1 MKQNGQSQLN
11 NENSY
16 CRYCS
21 AKLTQSF
28 VDLGYAPP
36 SNAYLTV
43 KQLSMPEIYYPLRV
57 MVCNKCWLVQ
67 TEDFA
72 RANDLFLDD
81 YAYFSS
87 TSSSWLNHAKN
98 YCENVTSRFNLE
110 SNSMVIEIAS
120 NDGYLLKNFVNES
133 IPCLGIEPTG
143 ETANVAKS
151 HGISVIEDFFT
162 EKLASTLFNDGKG
175 ADLIIGNNVYAHVP
189 DINDFTKGITKLLK
203 ADGVVTLEFPHLLK
217 LIKLRQF
224 DTIYHEHFS
233 YLSLTV
239 VKTIFESHGLKIFD
253 VEELPTHGGSLRVY
267 GSHRNSMHETLIN
280 VENIIN
286 EEIKFG
292 LNNDQVYEYFQ
303 YEVDFIKNSVLSFLL
318 ESKRNKN
325 SVAAYGAA
333 AKGNTLLNYAGIKPD
348 LLPVVYDAAPSKQ
361 GKLMPGSHIPIKHP
375 NELYKDPPD
384 FLIILPWNLGNE
396 ISTQLLEIK
405 NRGTKLISFVP
416 EIFYW

>member
-1 MKQNGQSQLN
+1 MERSSQSQVN
-11 NENSY
+11 NGNSY

-28 VDLGYAPP
+28 IDLGYAPP
-36 SNAYLTV
+36 SNAYLTI
-43 KQLSMPEIYYPLRV
+43 KQLSMPEVYYPLRV

-98 YCENVTSRFNLE
+98 YCENMISRFNLK

-120 NDGYLLKNFVNES
+120 NDGYLLKNFVKSS
-133 IPCLGIEPTG
+133 IPCLGIEPTAQ
-143 ETANVAKS
+143 TAGVAKS
-151 HGISVIEDFFT
+151 LGITVIEEFFT
-162 EKLASTLFNDGKG
+162 EKLAIALYEDGKD

-189 DINDFTKGITKLLK
+189 DVNDFTKGIAKLLK
-203 ADGVVTLEFPHLLK
+203 VNGVVTLEFPHLLK
-217 LIKLRQF
+217 LIKFSQF

-233 YLSLTV
+233 YLSLIAV
-239 VKTIFESHGLKIFD
+239 RKIFESNGLRIFD
-253 VEELPTHGGSLRVY
+253 VEELPSHGGSLRVY
-267 GSHRNSMHETLIN
+267 GSHEDSMHKPFGN
-280 VENIIN
+280 VEKIIN
-286 EEIKFG
+286 EEIEFG
-292 LNNDQVYEYFQ
+292 LNNYKVYENFQ
-303 YEVDFIKNSVLSFLL
+303 NQADVIKNSVLTFLL
-318 ESKRNKN
+318 ESKHSKKN
-325 SVAAYGAA
+325 VAAYGAA

-375 NELYKDPPD
+375 NELYKEPPD
-384 FLIILPWNLGNE
+384 FLIILPWNLGSE
-396 ISTQLLEIK
+396 ISNQLQDIK
-405 NRGTKLISFVP
+405 HKGTKLISFVP
-416 EIFYW
+416 EIWFW